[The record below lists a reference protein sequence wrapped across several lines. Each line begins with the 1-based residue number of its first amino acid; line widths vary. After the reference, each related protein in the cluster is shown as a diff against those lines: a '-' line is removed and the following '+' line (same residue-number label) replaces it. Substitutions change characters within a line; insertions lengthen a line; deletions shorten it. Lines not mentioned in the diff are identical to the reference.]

1 MFPSGT
7 TRSCSGCVVAMALGA
22 VVGRLVDMERG
33 QAHDAEERAAEAE
46 RLRDELGRRVDLLE
60 ATSRAARALGSSL
73 DLERAF
79 AAFARELRSLLP
91 FDRAAILLAE
101 AGGARVMATAGIGAQ
116 DYLEP
121 GTAITVPGEI
131 LEAVIEEGRTIYRE
145 DIAEDR
151 YPEEAGLLALGVRAR
166 VLAPLQLGTRS
177 IGALA
182 IAAHRARILP
192 GGGDRPGDV
201 PRAARRDGGTEPAHL
216 RGRARDGRRAAA
228 ALRRSAP
235 TSSRSSRTSSAAR
248 WRP

>member
-1 MFPSGT
+1 ML
-7 TRSCSGCVVAMALGA
+7 LGA

-60 ATSRAARALGSSL
+60 ATNRAARALGSSL

-79 AAFARELRSLLP
+79 ASFVRELRSLLP

-101 AGGARVMATAGIGAQ
+101 GGGARVMATAGIGAQ

-131 LEAVIEEGRTIYRE
+131 LEAVIEDGRTIYRE
-145 DIAEDR
+145 DIAAHSTRRRRGCSRSASATGARTAPARNALDR
-151 YPEEAGLLALGVRAR
+151 RPRDR
-166 VLAPLQLGTRS
+166 P
-177 IGALA
+177 
-182 IAAHRARILP
+182 HRARILP

-201 PRAARRDGGTEPAHL
+201 PRAPRRDSGTEPAHL
-216 RGRARDGRRAAA
+216 
-228 ALRRSAP
+228 
-235 TSSRSSRTSSAAR
+235 
-248 WRP
+248 